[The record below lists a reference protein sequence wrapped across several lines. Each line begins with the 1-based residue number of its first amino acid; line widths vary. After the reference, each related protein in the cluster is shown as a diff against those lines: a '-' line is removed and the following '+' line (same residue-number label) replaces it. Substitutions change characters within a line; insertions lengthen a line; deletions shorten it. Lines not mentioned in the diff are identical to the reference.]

1 MLVRTDNDQFRVK
14 YYLDAENRVTIIN
27 DEDGTPINVVPKKST
42 LVTEESVKSS
52 RGELVI
58 DSIKSPMPGSVV
70 KIYCQPGDVI
80 KANEPLISIES
91 MKMEYLIRAKTDVK
105 IKGIHTE
112 EAEFV
117 QMK

>member
-14 YYLDAENRVTIIN
+14 YYLDDNNRVTIIN
-27 DEDGTPINVVPKKST
+27 DIDGEPYPVVPKKSV
-42 LVTEESVKSS
+42 LVTEEAVKAKK
-52 RGELVI
+52 GGLVI
-58 DSIKSPMPGSVV
+58 DSVKSPMPGSVV
-70 KIYCQPGDVI
+70 KIYCKPGEIV

-91 MKMEYLIRAKTDVK
+91 MKMEYLIRATADVK
-105 IKGIHTE
+105 IKTIHTE